1 MGLGLNIKE
10 KEVVPPPPPSV
21 VGILDWLKANW
32 PWVASGGLG
41 VGLIIAL
48 AKRRK

>member
-1 MGLGLNIKE
+1 MGKGVAIIKE
-10 KEVVPPPPPSV
+10 EDQPQPPV
-21 VGILDWLKANW
+21 IGILDWLKANW

-41 VGLIIAL
+41 LGLVITL

>member
-1 MGLGLNIKE
+1 MGRGVAIKVAKEE
-10 KEVVPPPPPSV
+10 KPPII
-21 VGILDWLKANW
+21 GIWDWLKANW

-41 VGLIIAL
+41 LGLVIAL

>member
-1 MGLGLNIKE
+1 MGMGVSIKVAEE
-10 KEVVPPPPPSV
+10 KPPIK
-21 VGILDWLKANW
+21 GILDWLKANW

-41 VGLIIAL
+41 LGLVIAL

>member
-1 MGLGLNIKE
+1 MGKGVAIIKE
-10 KEVVPPPPPSV
+10 EDQPQPKPR
-21 VGILDWLKANW
+21 GILDWLKANW

-41 VGLIIAL
+41 VGLIITL

>member
-1 MGLGLNIKE
+1 MGKGVAIIK
-10 KEVVPPPPPSV
+10 KEEAKPPV
-21 VGILDWLKANW
+21 IGIIDWLKANW

-41 VGLIIAL
+41 VGLVITL